1 MTVLDASVVVGGLVL
16 PRSQAIDDLI
26 RGQIV
31 RISTLNVAEV
41 VDILMRRFG
50 VDEAEVID
58 RIDLLR
64 QAGLMVEPLSARGA
78 LDAGSLRARRYDKQ
92 TAAVSLADCVAI
104 ALAADVG
111 EPIAST
117 DRALLAVAVAEG
129 VPVIELPPFST

>member
-16 PRSQAIDDLI
+16 SRSQAIDDLI

-41 VDILMRRFG
+41 VDILMRRHG
-50 VDEAEVID
+50 IEEAEVID

-64 QAGLMVEPLSARGA
+64 QAGLVMEPVSARRA

-92 TAAVSLADCVAI
+92 SAAVSMADCVAI
-104 ALAADVG
+104 ALAAEVG
-111 EPIAST
+111 EPVASS

-129 VPVIELPPFST
+129 VPVVEMTLFRS